1 MQPRILPINSFPLSP
16 NDSLEKLIHE
26 QLVARCEN
34 VEHSDSSHSDSSH
47 SDSSHSD
54 SSHSSFSQSSFSQ
67 SENSICNDDNQ
78 FLPLGFPRSAVHEF
92 FLRESFSDNSRGSS
106 DTHKPY
112 LPLAFIIAGIW
123 ASFKRTDP
131 STPRRKI
138 NIWIGKNIWPS
149 PYALPDEMR
158 SAAYFLNP
166 TSNEKRNDRT
176 NFDKQTL
183 WAIDAAL
190 KSPAVG
196 AIVVYQE
203 RVPFVLSQRFA
214 LAARTG
220 ATIGIIIRPY
230 KALELP
236 SAAPFRWEVA
246 PAPSPNSD
254 RRRWEVTLHKAKHS
268 FLSSDRWLGRNKW
281 VVEYKDETFSMR
293 IPSELVDRGSE
304 ELSQRLSADRES
316 AVLKAA
322 S

>member
-1 MQPRILPINSFPLSP
+1 MQPRILPVNSFPLSP
-16 NDSLEKLIHE
+16 TDSLEKLIHE

-34 VEHSDSSHSDSSH
+34 VEQRNSSQSN
-47 SDSSHSD
+47 
-54 SSHSSFSQSSFSQ
+54 FSQSSFSQ
-67 SENSICNDDNQ
+67 SGSFQGENSICNDDNQ

-92 FLRESFSDNSRGSS
+92 FLHQSFSADTGISTRGSGAPA
-106 DTHKPY
+106 PY
-112 LPLAFIIAGIW
+112 LPIAFIIAGIW
-123 ASFKRTDP
+123 ASLKRTDP
-131 STPRRKI
+131 STPRRNI

-158 SAAYFLNP
+158 SAAYFLDP

-230 KALELP
+230 KALKLP

-254 RRRWEVTLHKAKHS
+254 QRRWEVTLHKAKHS